1 MITKELVPIREQ
13 LKRIEKKLDG
23 SFTNKYLDIN
33 QVAKLTSLSPSTIR
47 RAINKGDLNCSRKKG
62 KLLFLESAVRCWINE

>member
-1 MITKELVPIREQ
+1 MITKELLPIREQ
-13 LKRIEKKLDG
+13 LERIEKKLDG

-47 RAINKGDLNCSRKKG
+47 RAINKGDLKCSRKKG
-62 KLLFLESAVRCWINE
+62 KLLFLESAVRGWING